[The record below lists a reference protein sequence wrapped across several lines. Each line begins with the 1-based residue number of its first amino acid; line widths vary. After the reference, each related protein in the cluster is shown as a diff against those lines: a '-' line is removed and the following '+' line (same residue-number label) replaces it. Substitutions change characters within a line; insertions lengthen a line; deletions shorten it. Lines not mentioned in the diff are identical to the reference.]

1 MGHDRSGAKQ
11 PDRFD
16 PARASILDDTGRFAY
31 VPPAALLE
39 ALAPPPSS
47 TLLDFG
53 AGTGLYAVEFARL
66 RPDLRILALDE
77 QPAMLEHLRS
87 ALAGAG
93 VPNVAAIEPP
103 ALAALGGN
111 VERILALNV
120 LHELGDD
127 ALGVLRGLLAPGGA
141 ALFVD
146 WNAEV
151 ERPFGP
157 PKDHVYGPSEA
168 ERRLAGAGLAVVG
181 RSAFAYHYALRAV
194 AAPFR

>member
-16 PARASILDDTGRFAY
+16 PARAAILDDTGRFDY
-31 VPPAALLE
+31 VPPAALLD

-53 AGTGLYAVEFARL
+53 AGTGLYAVELARL

-77 QPAMLEHLRS
+77 QPAMLERLHA
-87 ALAGAG
+87 ALARAD
-93 VPNVAAIEPP
+93 VQNVAAIAPP
-103 ALAALGGN
+103 ALGALGGR

-127 ALGVLRGLLAPGGA
+127 ALGELRGLLAPSGA

-146 WNAEV
+146 WNADV

-157 PKDHVYGPSEA
+157 PSDHVYSPSEA
-168 ERRLAGAGLAVVG
+168 ERRLAEAGFAVVG
-181 RSAFAYHYALRAV
+181 RGAFAYHYALRAV
-194 AAPFR
+194 LA